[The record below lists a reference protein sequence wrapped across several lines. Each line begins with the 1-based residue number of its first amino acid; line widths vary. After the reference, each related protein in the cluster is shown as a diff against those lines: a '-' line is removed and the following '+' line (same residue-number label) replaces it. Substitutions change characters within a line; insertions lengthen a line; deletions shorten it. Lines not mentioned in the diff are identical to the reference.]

1 MTYDSSERYTT
12 RGPRAERVQSA
23 GSANLRKNKPLSGRS
38 IAFGVSSERERI
50 GNAHTR
56 KSTKCELLA
65 LQAFAVCCCHHVLK
79 TSKLISALASS
90 DTSARICV
98 TDEVVVCTVLRT
110 NDGSTQ
116 QINTHFWWEMRML
129 SSHLGW
135 CDL

>member
-38 IAFGVSSERERI
+38 IAIGMSSELEWI

-98 TDEVVVCTVLRT
+98 THVFVIIVFSKRSKVRGLCLKPTTVHSAFTAECMFKLYV
-110 NDGSTQ
+110 
-116 QINTHFWWEMRML
+116 
-129 SSHLGW
+129 
-135 CDL
+135 